1 MQKKKPYKTGRV
13 SKGTWVF
20 KQQILSKNSF
30 PVYKTLCVWISEF
43 IIFRVYSV
51 SWMCRFMFVINSG
64 IFSAIISCNI
74 FLCHSLFFILSNTNC
89 GFLNGV
95 SYFSEAPFNFHHSSL
110 CTLSNFY
117 CCILK
122 DNKLFLLSTQ
132 IYCQDL
138 LVNLPFQLLHFQS
151 QNWT

>member
-1 MQKKKPYKTGRV
+1 
-13 SKGTWVF
+13 
-20 KQQILSKNSF
+20 
-30 PVYKTLCVWISEF
+30 
-43 IIFRVYSV
+43 
-51 SWMCRFMFVINSG
+51 
-64 IFSAIISCNI
+64 
-74 FLCHSLFFILSNTNC
+74 
-89 GFLNGV
+89 
-95 SYFSEAPFNFHHSSL
+95 
-110 CTLSNFY
+110 LSNFY